1 MTPILISACDCAGPA
16 VVAIAA
22 ATRATRTIHRVTI
35 GRLLRDGEGWQGEYP
50 RPPVAQA
57 RRFADAGFAGIF
69 FVEICRDSRGRLGH
83 ASAGPEMGE
92 QFGAA
97 YSEAVCGRNSDEG
110 GKRRQSGLPKAAVL
124 EVLQKL
130 ATLIAPAPG

>member
-1 MTPILISACDCAGPA
+1 MTPILIGACDCAGPG

-22 ATRATRTIHRVTI
+22 RTRATRTIHRVAI

-57 RRFADAGFAGIF
+57 RRFADAGLR
-69 FVEICRDSRGRLGH
+69 EYLLCRDSGGRFGH

-97 YSEAVCGRNSDEG
+97 YSEAVCGRNGGEG
-110 GKRRQSGLPKAAVL
+110 GGGRQSCRGPGAA
-124 EVLQKL
+124 
-130 ATLIAPAPG
+130 